1 MVIACW
7 PYEVYINFRVGQLQY
22 MHRPQSIIYKI
33 NKFVLGTLSSYLVL
47 LNTRVIFCSII
58 GT

>member
-1 MVIACW
+1 MVITCW
-7 PYEVYINFRVGQLQY
+7 PYKVYMNFRVGQLQY
-22 MHRPQSIIYKI
+22 VYRPQSVIYKI
-33 NKFVLGTLSSYLVL
+33 NKFVLGTLSSSLVL